1 MADPYVGEVR
11 LFAGNFAPNGWALC
25 QGQLVSIA
33 ENETLFQLIGTTY
46 GGDGQNTFAL
56 PDLRGR
62 VPLHQGTGPGLSTR
76 VIGQLG
82 GAERVTLTAAQLPPH
97 THALTASSA
106 PAQSAAGPSGNVLA
120 ATAVNI
126 YGSGPP
132 SVPMAAVATSAAGGA
147 QPHDNMAPFLVMNY
161 IISLFGVF
169 PSQS

>member
-1 MADPYVGEVR
+1 
-11 LFAGNFAPNGWALC
+11 
-25 QGQLVSIA
+25 
-33 ENETLFQLIGTTY
+33 
-46 GGDGQNTFAL
+46 
-56 PDLRGR
+56 
-62 VPLHQGTGPGLSTR
+62 
-76 VIGQLG
+76 
-82 GAERVTLTAAQLPPH
+82 
-97 THALTASSA
+97 
-106 PAQSAAGPSGNVLA
+106 VLA